1 MNTIA
6 KQLLQATTTAC
17 MVVIIIALQACNPK
31 QDNDQ
36 TAENSNLRWLDDSIA
51 ALAPSALQ
59 AIERGMNEADDST
72 TYYEYMLRKAL
83 FYSLTEHPERADTLI
98 DRVTAFVMHQDDGYY
113 ATNGTCLS
121 PRLNSL
127 MAGAKACQAA
137 RYMSNHRDPRRIPQ

>member
-17 MVVIIIALQACNPK
+17 MAVIIIALQACNHK
-31 QDNDQ
+31 QDKDQ
-36 TAENSNLRWLDDSIA
+36 TAENGNLRWLDDSIA

-72 TYYEYMLRKAL
+72 TYYEYVLREAL
-83 FYSLTEHPERADTLI
+83 YYRLTERPERADTLI

-113 ATNGTCLS
+113 ATNGT
-121 PRLNSL
+121 
-127 MAGAKACQAA
+127 
-137 RYMSNHRDPRRIPQ
+137 

>member
-1 MNTIA
+1 MKKMNTIA

-17 MVVIIIALQACNPK
+17 MAVIIIALQACNPK

-59 AIERGMNEADDST
+59 AIEKGMNEANDST

-83 FYSLTEHPERADTLI
+83 FYSQIGRAH
-98 DRVTAFVMHQDDGYY
+98 V
-113 ATNGTCLS
+113 
-121 PRLNSL
+121 
-127 MAGAKACQAA
+127 
-137 RYMSNHRDPRRIPQ
+137 